1 MGADSESPSDE
12 AIGPNSRTTLLVPIR
27 YPLTDDSAR
36 TLAAGGRL
44 ASERAPAN
52 LVVLHVDLLHRQES
66 TKTAE
71 LARAIDATLEGV
83 ATRVTTRQGILV
95 EREIVESVRQ
105 WDADAVVLGERHD
118 ATWRRYLR
126 RLFRREQGV
135 ANYLS
140 SHVPPGVEVLE
151 VDPTDEID
159 DLDAA

>member
-1 MGADSESPSDE
+1 MGADSESPSDG
-12 AIGPNSRTTLLVPIR
+12 AIGPDSRTTLLVPIR

-36 TLAAGGRL
+36 TLATGGRL

-52 LVVLHVDLLHRQES
+52 LVVLHVDLLHHHES
-66 TKTAE
+66 TKTTE

-83 ATRVTTRQGILV
+83 ATRVTTRQGFLV

-105 WDADAVVLGERHD
+105 WDADVVVLGERHE

-126 RLFRREQGV
+126 RLFRRDRGF
-135 ANYLS
+135 AAYLS

-151 VDPTDEID
+151 VDPTEAVGDT
-159 DLDAA
+159 A